1 MFETLYDDIRIQS
14 QYQNTNIESLLNG
27 IKEIR
32 INFIVK
38 ALESAISEVFN
49 LETMSGDAL
58 DMWGR
63 LLDFS
68 RYVPISSEG
77 VGFRNLSFYDR
88 NFFLAKFFDAADIKY
103 AELSDPSYRK
113 VLQLL
118 WRARNVS
125 ATLRNN
131 TKLAK
136 ITLDA
141 DIITGDSMNM
151 EFITYYFR
159 DQIPNWLNNILT
171 KYDILPRPAGVGLK
185 FVSAF
190 YRIFGFETD
199 SFDYNREYLANFF
212 NAQFVRPEI
221 AELNYF
227 ANAEYKDSEY
237 LEFYT
242 IIENLKGELSY
253 QLSDNSSFYNNSII
267 EKPTLP
273 PFPITPQQAQEDK

>member
-27 IKEIR
+27 IKEVR

-88 NFFLAKFFDAADIKY
+88 NFFLAKFFDATDIKY

-113 VLQLL
+113 ILQLL

-131 TKLAK
+131 SKLAK

-141 DIITGDSMNM
+141 DIVTGDSMNM

-212 NAQFVRPEI
+212 NAQFVRPQI
-221 AELNYF
+221 AELNHF
-227 ANAEYKDSEY
+227 TNAEYKDSEY

-273 PFPITPQQAQEDK
+273 PFPITPQQAQG

>member
-1 MFETLYDDIRIQS
+1 MFEALYDDIRIQS
-14 QYQNTNIESLLNG
+14 QYQNTNIEALLNG

-38 ALESAISEVFN
+38 ALESAINEVFN
-49 LETMSGDAL
+49 FETMSGDAL

-77 VGFRNLSFYDR
+77 GAFKNFSFYQR
-88 NFFLAKFFDAADIKY
+88 NFFLAKFFDTADIKY

-118 WRARNVS
+118 WRSRNVS
-125 ATLRNN
+125 STLRNN
-131 TKLAK
+131 SELAK

-151 EFITYYFR
+151 EFITYFFR
-159 DQIPNWLNNILT
+159 NQIPSWLNNILIT
-171 KYDILPRPAGVGLK
+171 YDILPRPAGVGVE

-212 NAQFVRPEI
+212 NAQFVRPQI
-221 AELNYF
+221 AELNHF
-227 ANAEYKDSEY
+227 TNAEYKDSEY
-237 LEFYT
+237 LEYYA

-267 EKPTLP
+267 ENPTLP
-273 PFPITPQQAQEDK
+273 PFPITPQQAQG

>member
-1 MFETLYDDIRIQS
+1 MFEALYDDIRIQS
-14 QYQNTNIESLLNG
+14 QYQNTNIEALLNG

-38 ALESAISEVFN
+38 ALESAITEVFN
-49 LETMSGDAL
+49 FETMSGDAL

-77 VGFRNLSFYDR
+77 EGFRNLSFYQR
-88 NFFLAKFFDAADIKY
+88 NFHLAKFFDTSDIKY

-118 WRARNVS
+118 CRSRNVS
-125 ATLRNN
+125 STLRNN
-131 TKLAK
+131 SELAK

-151 EFITYYFR
+151 EFITYFFR
-159 DQIPNWLNNILT
+159 NQIPSWLNNILT
-171 KYDILPRPAGVGLK
+171 TYDILPRPAGVGVK

-190 YRIFGFETD
+190 YKIFGFETD

-212 NAQFVRPEI
+212 NAQFVRPQI
-221 AELNYF
+221 AELNHF
-227 ANAEYKDSEY
+227 ANIEYKDSKY
-237 LEFYT
+237 LEYYA
-242 IIENLKGELSY
+242 IIENLKGVLSY

-267 EKPTLP
+267 EPPTLP
-273 PFPITPQQAQEDK
+273 PFPITPQQAQG